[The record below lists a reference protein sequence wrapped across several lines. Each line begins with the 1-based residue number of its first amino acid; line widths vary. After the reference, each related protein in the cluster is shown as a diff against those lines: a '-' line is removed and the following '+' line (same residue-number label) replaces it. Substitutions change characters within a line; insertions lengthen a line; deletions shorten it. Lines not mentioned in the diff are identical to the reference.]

1 MRVIEP
7 PALVRVRLTV
17 LYMRAAWERSCF

>member
-7 PALVRVRLTV
+7 PSLQAV
-17 LYMRAAWERSCF
+17 